1 MSLREVVYRL
11 STDKRFAEEMCTDP
25 RAALQSYGITMKDD
39 DLKALMTVLDEGGLS
54 KPLSIEA
61 TEDPLWWV
69 NQLLTAMS

>member
-1 MSLREVVYRL
+1 MSLQEVAYRL
-11 STDKRFAEEMCTDP
+11 STDKRFAEGMRADP
-25 RAALQSYGITMKDD
+25 RAALQSFGIVLKDD
-39 DLKALMTVLDEGGLS
+39 DLRALMTVLDEGGLS

>member
-1 MSLREVVYRL
+1 MSLHEVAHRL
-11 STDKRFAEEMCTDP
+11 STDKRFAEEMCVDP
-25 RAALQSYGITMKDD
+25 RAALRSLGLTLRDE
-39 DLKALMTVLDEGGLS
+39 DLKALLTVLDEGGLS